1 MRYKVFA
8 ILACIGL
15 VFFMGLVVVQQ
26 NRMTQEAQAEPEPA
40 VPVAHA
46 EGEFSTHLPIVLLD
60 TLGEEFEEK
69 EDIWTQISVIDNE
82 NGINF
87 ISDTPDIQ
95 VAALTHQRGATSF
108 HFDKKQY
115 RLEFYEEMGSDKQLD
130 ISVMGMASES
140 DWVLNAP
147 YLDKTLV
154 RNALMY
160 QIARDTME
168 WAPDTRF
175 CELFLN
181 GEYMG
186 LYLMMET
193 VKVSENRL
201 DLSDFGLLSGDTS
214 YLVLRDRWNSRINQM
229 ETYGIDAAKTS
240 YPWFIQYPVYKNLTD
255 AQATWIE
262 RDISEFERVL
272 YGENFDDPEAGYQ
285 NYIDMDS
292 FVTYFVINE
301 FSLNEDAGFLST
313 YCYRDI
319 AGKLKMGPVWDF
331 NNTFDNFQ
339 GYEFPA
345 DEFCLPNNDW
355 FERLVQDKAFVD
367 AVVAKYRELRQGIL
381 SEEELYARIDGYHAY
396 LGEAID
402 RNFEVWGSSFER
414 TLLTNREDGTDRN
427 PKSFEEAVEQ
437 LKNCIHERGAFLDA
451 NIEKLYFYCVN

>member
-214 YLVLRDRWNSRINQM
+214 YLVLRDRC
-229 ETYGIDAAKTS
+229 GKD
-240 YPWFIQYPVYKNLTD
+240 
-255 AQATWIE
+255 
-262 RDISEFERVL
+262 
-272 YGENFDDPEAGYQ
+272 
-285 NYIDMDS
+285 
-292 FVTYFVINE
+292 
-301 FSLNEDAGFLST
+301 FLSLV
-313 YCYRDI
+313 YPI
-319 AGKLKMGPVWDF
+319 S
-331 NNTFDNFQ
+331 
-339 GYEFPA
+339 
-345 DEFCLPNNDW
+345 
-355 FERLVQDKAFVD
+355 RLQK
-367 AVVAKYRELRQGIL
+367 
-381 SEEELYARIDGYHAY
+381 S
-396 LGEAID
+396 D
-402 RNFEVWGSSFER
+402 RRPGNLDR
-414 TLLTNREDGTDRN
+414 TR
-427 PKSFEEAVEQ
+427 
-437 LKNCIHERGAFLDA
+437 
-451 NIEKLYFYCVN
+451 Y